1 MSLTKEYS
9 HKIKTADELKKIIGP
24 LPRVKKVI
32 MCHGVF
38 DVVHPGHLRHLL
50 FAKKKAQILIASITS
65 DKFIT
70 KEKYRPHVPQEL
82 RALNLAALEM
92 VDYVII
98 DNNPEPLN
106 NLNLLKPDFFGK
118 GYEYSSHGKNSK
130 TRTETD
136 ILESYGGKIIFTPG
150 DIIYSSTALINA
162 DPPSIGLDKLMT
174 LMEKEKIQFRDLRE
188 ALKNL
193 SRPTVHVIG
202 DTIVDSYTHTSI
214 YGGQNKTPT
223 PSVRYESKKDY
234 VGGAG
239 VVSKHIRATGAKVI
253 FSTVVGDDQYTK
265 FVLED
270 LKKNNVNSNVIIDST
285 RPTTNKNVIIAANH
299 RIAKIDTLDNNAIS
313 DAILDQLIKST
324 SKTKCDA
331 IIFSDFRHGIFN
343 KRSIKKFI
351 NAIPK
356 NIYKVADSQVAT
368 RWGNILDFRGFD
380 LITPNEKEAR
390 FSLGDQDSGIRPLAA
405 ALYDASKCK
414 TLILKLGAKGVL
426 VCRNNN
432 HEDLNSFFVVES
444 FAENPVDPVGA
455 GDAMLAYSTLSML
468 VTKSEAIS
476 AVLGSLAAACECEF
490 DGNISV
496 FPKNVLNKIK
506 EIEKQAKYSG

>member
-1 MSLTKEYS
+1 MSLTKKYS

-24 LPRVKKVI
+24 LPRAKKVI

-50 FAKKKAQILIASITS
+50 FAKEKAQILIASITS
-65 DKFIT
+65 DKFVT
-70 KEKYRPHVPQEL
+70 KDKYRPYVPQEL
-82 RALNLAALEM
+82 RAANLAALEM

-106 NLNLLKPDFFGK
+106 NLKLLKPDFFGK
-118 GYEYSSHGKNSK
+118 GYEYSSHVVNSK
-130 TRTETD
+130 TGDESK

-150 DIIYSSTALINA
+150 DIIYSSTALINS

-174 LMEKEKIQFRDLRE
+174 LMEKEKIKFQDLKE
-188 ALKNL
+188 TLKNL
-193 SRPTVHVIG
+193 SKATVHVIG

-223 PSVRYESKKDY
+223 PSVRYENRKDY

-239 VVSKHIRATGAKVI
+239 IVSKHIRATGAKVI
-253 FSTVVGDDQYTK
+253 FSTVLGDDQYTK
-265 FVLED
+265 FVLKD
-270 LKKNNVNSNVIIDST
+270 LKKTNVESKAIIDST

-313 DAILDQLIKST
+313 DAILNQLVQST
-324 SKTKCDA
+324 ANTKCDA
-331 IIFSDFRHGIFN
+331 VIFSDFRHGIFN
-343 KRSIKKFI
+343 KRSIKKLI
-351 NAIPK
+351 GAIPEK
-356 NIYKVADSQVAT
+356 TYKVADSQVAT
-368 RWGNILDFRGFD
+368 RWGNILDFPEFD

-405 ALYDASKCK
+405 ALYDSSKCK
-414 TLILKLGAKGVL
+414 TLILKLGAKGVI
-426 VCRNNN
+426 VCKNNS

-444 FAENPVDPVGA
+444 FSKNAIDPVGA
-455 GDAMLAYSTLSML
+455 GDALLAYSTLSML
-468 VTKSEAIS
+468 ATKSEAIS
-476 AVLGSLAAACECEF
+476 AILGSLAAACECEF
-490 DGNISV
+490 NGNIPV
-496 FPKNVLNKIK
+496 FPQNVLNKIK
-506 EIEKQAKYSG
+506 EIEKQAEYSG